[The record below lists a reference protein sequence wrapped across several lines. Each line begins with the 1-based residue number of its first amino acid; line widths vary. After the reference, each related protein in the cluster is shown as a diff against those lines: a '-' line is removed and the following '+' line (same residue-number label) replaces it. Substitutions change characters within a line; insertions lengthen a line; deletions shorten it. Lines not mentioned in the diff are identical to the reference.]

1 MNQLLLDDN
10 IFYTTNPRFLS
21 LSKHVFTKGVV
32 VLRELLLANSS
43 HQIV

>member
-21 LSKHVFTKGVV
+21 LALSLSKHVYIKGVV
-32 VLRELLLANSS
+32 VLREL
-43 HQIV
+43 